1 MRVQHT
7 QLHGLQEANRVT
19 ETTNMGE
26 SNGTNLKQIA
36 PILFFNK
43 LIKIGKYM

>member
-1 MRVQHT
+1 M
-7 QLHGLQEANRVT
+7 QLHGLQEANGVT

-26 SNGTNLKQIA
+26 SNGTNPKPVT

-43 LIKIGKYM
+43 LMKLGK